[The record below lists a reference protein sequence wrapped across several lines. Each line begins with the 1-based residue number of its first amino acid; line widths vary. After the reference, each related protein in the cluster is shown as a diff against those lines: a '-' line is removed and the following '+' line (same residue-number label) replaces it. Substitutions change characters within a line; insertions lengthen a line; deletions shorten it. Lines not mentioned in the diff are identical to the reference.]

1 VLPVRAIA
9 VGWGR
14 QGAFWLLHFRAAR
27 GFFVPGR
34 RSEDARATSEAEA
47 EALFARLRGC
57 LCAVR
62 QPTAVGRVPMAL
74 SAILAAM
81 AIVAV
86 YKQRT
91 GLNDVIKV
99 T

>member
-1 VLPVRAIA
+1 
-9 VGWGR
+9 
-14 QGAFWLLHFRAAR
+14 
-27 GFFVPGR
+27 
-34 RSEDARATSEAEA
+34 
-47 EALFARLRGC
+47 
-57 LCAVR
+57 
-62 QPTAVGRVPMAL
+62 MAL